1 VIVKLK
7 SAVSCIDG
15 SWGPGLRDL
24 PDKLAAELVAG
35 GLAEKVEPA
44 QPVAAKPTPKKARR
58 KG

>member
-7 SAVSCIDG
+7 SAVSGLDG

-24 PDKLAAELVAG
+24 PDTLAAELVAG

-44 QPVAAKPTPKKARR
+44 QPVTAEPKPKKARR